1 MACQRR
7 WTKLT
12 VALYWVLMKRNMNL
26 PNDFSDVSWCL
37 FALFVSKNS
46 WRFLQFS
53 LMRKC
58 SLNITQKPCSPIQLY
73 SSQSQ
78 TYCRRRNCL
87 YTLQVFCIEPR
98 TSGLMIYN
106 SYNSFVDRWL
116 GISTGALAYDHH
128 SDSSGFEARNR
139 VQIPGS
145 LGLSLVISFFKE
157 KSSLK

>member
-106 SYNSFVDRWL
+106 SCNSFVDRWEYQLAPWHTTTIVTVPDLRL
-116 GISTGALAYDHH
+116 GTG
-128 SDSSGFEARNR
+128 SK
-139 VQIPGS
+139 S
-145 LGLSLVISFFKE
+145 LGASVYLSLFL
-157 KSSLK
+157 SSKRKVR